1 MMSQD
6 IEILRRA
13 RALLADGGWCQGA
26 VARNKNGRLTIST
39 LPEAVRWCAVGAIF
53 AASPTEAAAK
63 SAVFR
68 LRATLDGEP
77 VARWNDNAEDVFE
90 VLAGF
95 DEAIK
100 QGACQ

>member
-1 MMSQD
+1 MSQD

-26 VARNKNGRLTIST
+26 VARDKNGRLAIST
-39 LPEAVRWCAVGAIF
+39 RPEAVRWCAVGAIF

-63 SAVFR
+63 SAAFR

-77 VARWNDNAEDVFE
+77 VARWNDNAENVFE

-95 DEAIK
+95 DEAINH
-100 QGACQ
+100 GAQQ